1 MKSCI
6 STYSYFQLYGG
17 GSFTH
22 SDAIDKTKELGCDGV
37 EFVLGDTP
45 PDGSTPR
52 EFALA
57 LTAHAREAGLEVPIY
72 TTGADFFCADPEA
85 AVERICRHIDIA
97 AECGIGLLRHDVAY
111 GYYEGYDGIR
121 TYKKVIEKV
130 APLIARVAE
139 YAKSKGVRTCTENH
153 GRLLQDS
160 DRMLELFTAVNHPNY
175 GFLCDIGNFGSAD
188 ENCAVAVSKLLDLIV
203 HVHVKDVL
211 IRSGMSY
218 APGRGFGRSRGGSY
232 RRGTIFGHGDV
243 PAFQILSA
251 IKESGYDGYLSL
263 EFEGMEPVIEA
274 IEIGTENMQRM
285 IGDLA

>member
-6 STYSYFQLYGG
+6 STYSYFQLYRGG
-17 GSFTH
+17 DFTH
-22 SDAIDKTKELGCDGV
+22 FDAIDKTRELGCDGV
-37 EFVLGDTP
+37 EFVLDDTP

-57 LTAHAREAGLEVPIY
+57 LTAHAREVGLEVPIY
-72 TTGADFFCADPEA
+72 TTGADFFCADPES

-97 AECGIGLLRHDVAY
+97 AECKIPLLRHDVAY

-121 TYKKVIEKV
+121 TYKKVIDKV
-130 APLIARVAE
+130 APFIARVAE
-139 YAKSKGVRTCTENH
+139 YAQSKGVRTCTENH
-153 GRLLQDS
+153 GRLMQDS

-232 RRGTIFGHGDV
+232 RRGTIFGHGDI
-243 PAFQILSA
+243 PTFQILSA
-251 IKESGYDGYLSL
+251 IKASGYDGYLSL